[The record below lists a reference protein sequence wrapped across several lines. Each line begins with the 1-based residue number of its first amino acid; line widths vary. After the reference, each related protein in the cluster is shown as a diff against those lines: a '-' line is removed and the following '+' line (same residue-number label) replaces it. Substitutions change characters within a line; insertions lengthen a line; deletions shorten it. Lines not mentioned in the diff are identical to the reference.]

1 MISNSTT
8 YTPAVTATGDYI
20 FYAQARELTS
30 GCLSPTRTPVHFKIN
45 SLPVI
50 NAGGPYGPVC
60 EDGANI
66 TLTGSPSGGTWSGNG
81 VTDGAGAIGSFNPS
95 GWSSS
100 SPVTVTYSY
109 TDPVSGCTNTPATAT
124 IVVNPLPTLSIS
136 STVCSPDLSTYTISF
151 TSNATV
157 SSTGGTVSGN
167 TVIGIP
173 SGTNVTL
180 TATNPTTGCDITLPV
195 TAPNCACPAIAAPIS
210 PAGDTICFGA
220 TNTAV

>member
-1 MISNSTT
+1 MMCHKDVYKRQAPNCACPAIAAPTLPIGDTICLGAANTAVSANVPTGITIDWYATPTAGSAIISNSAT
-8 YTPAVTATGDYI
+8 YTPAVTAAGDYI

-60 EDGANI
+60 DDGVNI

-95 GWSSS
+95 GWSGSG
-100 SPVTVTYSY
+100 PVTVTYSY
-109 TDPVSGCTNTPATAT
+109 TDPVSGCSNTPATAT

-136 STVCSPDLSTYTISF
+136 SLSLIH
-151 TSNATV
+151 
-157 SSTGGTVSGN
+157 
-167 TVIGIP
+167 I
-173 SGTNVTL
+173 
-180 TATNPTTGCDITLPV
+180 
-195 TAPNCACPAIAAPIS
+195 
-210 PAGDTICFGA
+210 
-220 TNTAV
+220 